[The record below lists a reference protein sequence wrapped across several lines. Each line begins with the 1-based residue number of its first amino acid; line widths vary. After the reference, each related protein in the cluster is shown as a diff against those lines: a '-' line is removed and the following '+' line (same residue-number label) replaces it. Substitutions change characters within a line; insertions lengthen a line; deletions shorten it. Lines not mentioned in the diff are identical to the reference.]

1 MSIEVDEYYN
11 GQALQDK
18 YVLNML
24 KFKRNGFF
32 LELGS
37 NKPKDINN
45 SYLLEK
51 NYGWKGIMVEYD
63 QNFENIY
70 KRERPNSFY
79 AMADATLID
88 YKDALEQVNF
98 PKNMDYL
105 QIDLE
110 PGNGST
116 LAALNNLN
124 NNVFNDYKFATVTFE
139 HDIYNVSNE
148 KNKAEIF
155 HKTRQESRHIFESRG
170 YVCVFHDVNNDGWW
184 DIEHNRQRIQSGQPS
199 TPLTQSYKTSQYPF
213 EDWYVHPDLVD
224 MSYVQ
229 SVIENNKSNYLPN
242 SVCGS
247 IINFHT
253 IRY

>member
-1 MSIEVDEYYN
+1 MFSSVNTDEYYN

-24 KFKRNGFF
+24 KFKHNGFF

-37 NKPKDINN
+37 NKPQEINN

-51 NYGWKGIMVEYD
+51 NYGWRGIMVEYD
-63 QNFENIY
+63 KNFHDIY
-70 KRERPNSFY
+70 KKERPNSFH
-79 AMADATLID
+79 AIEDATIID
-88 YKDALEQVNF
+88 YNDALKQVNF

-116 LAALNNLN
+116 LAALKNLN
-124 NNVFNDYKFATVTFE
+124 STVFNDYKFATVTFE
-139 HDIYNVSNE
+139 HDICNGNVVPTIFNE
-148 KNKAEIF
+148 
-155 HKTRQESRHIFESRG
+155 TREESRRIFESRG
-170 YVCVFHDVNNDGWW
+170 YVCVFHDINNDGWW
-184 DIEHNRQRIQSGQPS
+184 DIERNRRMIRQGQAS
-199 TPLTQSYKTSQYPF
+199 IPLTASYTTCMYPF

-229 SVIENNKSNYLPN
+229 SVIEKNKVNYLPH
-242 SVCGS
+242 SLCGS
-247 IINFHT
+247 TINFHS
-253 IRY
+253 IQY